1 MPLAARRSTAPQP
14 RSRAPTWRED
24 DDDCAWRHPI
34 REIDDV
40 LVGHAD
46 AAGRDGLADIFRLV
60 GAMDAVQGVLVALV
74 KVNRPRAERI
84 FRTSGDALWVRP
96 KPGLDLR
103 RRNPVRPF
111 SHTANRGDAGPG
123 QRFLSHR

>member
-14 RSRAPTWRED
+14 RSRTPTWRED
-24 DDDCAWRHPI
+24 DDDRAQLHPI
-34 REIDDV
+34 HEIDDV

-46 AAGRDGLADIFRLV
+46 ASGRNGLADIFRPV
-60 GAMDAVQGVLVALV
+60 GAVDAVQGVLVALV

-84 FRTSGDALWVRP
+84 FRTSGDALWVRA
-96 KPGLDLR
+96 KPSLDLR

-111 SHTANRGDAGPG
+111 SHTTNRSDPG
-123 QRFLSHR
+123 